1 MRIIDSYSS
10 HNQEA
15 GVKPCTGRVPLV
27 TLSGQSGKEKRL
39 RILRLVAQWKILLQI
54 LLITPRSV
62 MKTSLV
68 IRFAI
73 ALPDYHQ
80 WWDQHNQGAEVKL
93 CINFGTTVKIKIR
106 RFWTKRVVYT
116 KVLKFWA
123 KGAGEEMTAIRS
135 KEIRQNTHGRPPT

>member
-10 HNQEA
+10 HNQGA

-27 TLSGQSGKEKRL
+27 TLSGQSGEEKIL
-39 RILRLVAQWKILLQI
+39 RILRLVVQWKILLQI
-54 LLITPRSV
+54 LLIPLRSV

-80 WWDQHNQGAEVKL
+80 RWDQHNQGAEVKL
-93 CINFGTTVKIKIR
+93 RTNFGTTVKIKIR
-106 RFWTKRVVYT
+106 RFWTKRVVY
-116 KVLKFWA
+116 KKIQKF
-123 KGAGEEMTAIRS
+123 
-135 KEIRQNTHGRPPT
+135 